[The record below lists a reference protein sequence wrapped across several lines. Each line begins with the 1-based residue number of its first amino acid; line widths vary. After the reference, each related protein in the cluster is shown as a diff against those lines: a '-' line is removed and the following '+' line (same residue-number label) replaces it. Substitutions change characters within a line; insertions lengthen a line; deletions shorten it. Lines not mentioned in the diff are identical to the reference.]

1 MKIPPS
7 FMHDK
12 YAHVLLVLYGFHSSV
27 NIHTFE
33 IIDFLQRDQ
42 AFQV

>member
-1 MKIPPS
+1 MKILPS
-7 FMHDK
+7 FMYD